1 MPGNATL
8 AGRAIGAMFF
18 SVFGSVWLA
27 SWAFQ
32 RFAQPAMAFLLIA
45 LAFVVL
51 FYRAVQQYRNNR
63 SALATEAENPAR
75 KRINRLFNLI
85 NAAQWI
91 VIVILVNILNKLGLA
106 VWAIPA
112 AMLVIGIHF
121 LPLAKLFSYPPH
133 YVTGVALIIAAVSY
147 PLLAA
152 QGPSDAVGCLAAGL
166 ILWASALNSVTVRRQ
181 ALKQPA

>member
-18 SVFGSVWLA
+18 SVFGFAWLA

-32 RFAQPAMAFLLIA
+32 RFAQPAVAFLLIA
-45 LAFVVL
+45 LAFAVL

-63 SALATEAENPAR
+63 AALAIESENPAR

-91 VIVILVNILNKLGLA
+91 VIVILVNILNNIGLA
-106 VWAIPA
+106 AWAIPA
-112 AMLVIGIHF
+112 VMLVIGIHF
-121 LPLAKLFSYPPH
+121 LPLASLFSYPPH
-133 YVTGVALIIAAVSY
+133 YVTGIALIGAAIAY

-152 QGPSDAVGCLAAGL
+152 QGPGDAVGCLAAGL

-181 ALKQPA
+181 VVK